1 MLTELDYGAGNIT
14 GLMKERGMWDSSL
27 IIFHTD
33 NGGPQDHA
41 CNYPLRGYK
50 FSVWEGGVRGVAF
63 VSGGLIPAR
72 RRGEKFEGMMHEADW
87 YFTLAKGLAGL
98 SVPADTGPVPPDSLD
113 MWPSIVSGSKSPRNE
128 VVTLPLSNPAVNV
141 SAGPSGVSGA
151 PCPAG
156 KGCATSFRQG
166 SWKIIIGDAGP
177 AGMCNLAPPSPT
189 AVKFGGSGGFCNV
202 GGVAGNCAAGGGQGA
217 PDWGWNLNQTYPT
230 YDTACE
236 PYCIFDVQG
245 DPSET
250 HNRAGT
256 PAGDAAA
263 ERLLERLRVLSRSG
277 VPLAGLEYPGPNSKR
292 YHAELLPVICAI
304 ANATG
309 YFLPADWPVEL
320 PPGGP

>member
-1 MLTELDYGAGNIT
+1 M
-14 GLMKERGMWDSSL
+14 
-27 IIFHTD
+27 
-33 NGGPQDHA
+33 
-41 CNYPLRGYK
+41 
-50 FSVWEGGVRGVAF
+50 
-63 VSGGLIPAR
+63 
-72 RRGEKFEGMMHEADW
+72 
-87 YFTLAKGLAGL
+87 
-98 SVPADTGPVPPDSLD
+98 
-113 MWPSIVSGSKSPRNE
+113 
-128 VVTLPLSNPAVNV
+128 
-141 SAGPSGVSGA
+141 
-151 PCPAG
+151 
-156 KGCATSFRQG
+156 
-166 SWKIIIGDAGP
+166 
-177 AGMCNLAPPSPT
+177 
-189 AVKFGGSGGFCNV
+189 
-202 GGVAGNCAAGGGQGA
+202 AGNCAAGGGQGA

-309 YFLPADWPVEL
+309 YFLPADWPVEP
-320 PPGGP
+320 PPGGR